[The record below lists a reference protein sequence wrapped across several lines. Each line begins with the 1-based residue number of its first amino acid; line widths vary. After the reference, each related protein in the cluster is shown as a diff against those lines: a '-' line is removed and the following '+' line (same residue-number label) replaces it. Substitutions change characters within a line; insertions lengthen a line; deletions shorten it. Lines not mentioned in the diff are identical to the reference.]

1 MESRETLTP
10 ARLAAYLDRIG
21 LAAAPAADAAGLAR
35 VHQAHRRA
43 IPFENLD
50 IPLGRGVSLDPDRL
64 FAKLV
69 TARRGGYCFEQNG
82 LFLRALR
89 ALGFTAR
96 PLLGR
101 VWMGSGGEAPPRT
114 HTLNLVSLPDGDWI
128 ADAGFG
134 GSDAPPMRLME
145 QEVATPDGV
154 RHRLA
159 RDAEHG
165 WMLTRDGEPQYSF
178 TEERVWPSDLA
189 LSNHWT
195 STVPGGRFVTMRI
208 ASILAPEGLI
218 ALTGTR
224 LSTPEGAIE
233 IADPATYRE
242 TLASRFGIA
251 LDEAEVAALGLFGA
265 EKQ

>member
-1 MESRETLTP
+1 MERNDSLSP
-10 ARLAAYLDRIG
+10 AQLAAYLDRIG
-21 LAAAPAADAAGLAR
+21 LAAAPAADAEGLAR
-35 VHQAHRRA
+35 VHRAHRRA

-69 TARRGGYCFEQNG
+69 LARRGGYCFEQNG

-101 VWMGSGGEAPPRT
+101 VWMGGGGEVPPRT
-114 HTLNLVSLPDGDWI
+114 HTLNLVSLADGAWI

-134 GSDAPPMRLME
+134 GSDAPPMRLAE

-165 WMLTRDGEPQYSF
+165 WMLTRDREPQYSF
-178 TEERVWPSDLA
+178 TEDRVWPSDLA
-189 LSNHWT
+189 MSNHWT

-208 ASILAPEGLI
+208 ASILAPDGLV

-224 LSTPEGAIE
+224 LSTPQRVVE
-233 IADPATYRE
+233 IADPAEYRQ
-242 TLASRFGIA
+242 TLAARFGIA
-251 LDEAEVAALGLFGA
+251 LGEAEVEALGLFD
-265 EKQ
+265 EPRR